1 MNQFS
6 MAAGAFALLAM
17 PGPTNTLLALAAQRR
32 GVWELAVLA
41 TTVVAAYLVVVVLL
55 AVSTGA
61 FLNSNPQI
69 AAALKLTS
77 AAWVLYLAFR
87 LWSAPGPVSAADVS
101 ARDVLITTLLN
112 PKAIITGLTMIPAAN
127 VSTQIPRLITLAVVV
142 AVASMLWLAFGK
154 LVIGEQKTLR
164 RCSCAVFML
173 FSGSLTAS
181 LFS

>member
-1 MNQFS
+1 MS
-6 MAAGAFALLAM
+6 RAGASRVNPASYV
-17 PGPTNTLLALAAQRR
+17 PTTFF
-32 GVWELAVLA
+32 ELAKI
-41 TTVVAAYLVVVVLL
+41 AASGRL
-55 AVSTGA
+55 G
-61 FLNSNPQI
+61 QI

-112 PKAIITGLTMIPAAN
+112 PKAIIIGLTMIPAAN

-154 LVIGEQKTLR
+154 LVIGEQKTLPTLVR
-164 RCSCAVFML
+164 RCSCAVLML
-173 FSGSLTAS
+173 FSASLNAS